1 MTTLQKTLITATVAI
16 LAGAGIYE
24 AHQASQLAEQN
35 KALEQ
40 RQAPLAAQLQQLQ
53 REHDEA
59 TNQLAA
65 MNAEIARFKSAQ
77 NQTELLKLRGQVG
90 SLQQQLVSTESKTSA
105 PATGISKMMSDPTMK
120 EYIHQAQ
127 LNLIKSRYGDLFH
140 ELKLTPD
147 QTEKFV
153 QLMGDS
159 MLKSTEKVSNLPPET
174 VHEQEV
180 AQAAAGGKT
189 ELENQLQSLLG
200 ETGYARFK
208 EFSDEI
214 PARATVSL
222 LNTQLGGDSLSDE
235 QRAQLFQI
243 VKAEPFDLT
252 HGISGDLDK
261 AFFGSQQDVDNYLL
275 KVAESNQR
283 IVQQAGSFLT
293 PNQLTALNTLLTNGV
308 TARVTQAAAL
318 VQKH

>member
-1 MTTLQKTLITATVAI
+1 
-16 LAGAGIYE
+16 
-24 AHQASQLAEQN
+24 
-35 KALEQ
+35 
-40 RQAPLAAQLQQLQ
+40 
-53 REHDEA
+53 
-59 TNQLAA
+59 
-65 MNAEIARFKSAQ
+65 
-77 NQTELLKLRGQVG
+77 
-90 SLQQQLVSTESKTSA
+90 
-105 PATGISKMMSDPTMK
+105 MK

-140 ELKLTPD
+140 ELKLTPE

-159 MLKSTEKVSNLPPET
+159 MLKSTEKVSDLPPET
-174 VHEQEV
+174 VHELEV
-180 AQAAAGGKT
+180 AQATAGEKT

-208 EFSDEI
+208 EFTDEI
-214 PARATVSL
+214 PARATVNL

-243 VKAEPFDLT
+243 VKTEPFDLT

-261 AFFGSQQDVDNYLL
+261 AFFGSQQDVDDYLL
-275 KVAESNQR
+275 KVAESDQR

-308 TARVTQAAAL
+308 TARITQAAAL